1 MEEKDSPRRTVITQ
15 ADLFANL
22 QTIFSSEEIK
32 GRNVPLNLF
41 KGDVIETTQHLSLH
55 LLKHSRMAS
64 NTEAKLCHAP
74 ILFNKI

>member
-1 MEEKDSPRRTVITQ
+1 MNQ

-22 QTIFSSEEIK
+22 QTIFSSKEIK

-41 KGDVIETTQHLSLH
+41 KEDVIETTQHLSLH
-55 LLKHSRMAS
+55 LLERPRTAS
-64 NTEAKLCHAP
+64 NMEAKLCRAS

>member
-1 MEEKDSPRRTVITQ
+1 MNR

-55 LLKHSRMAS
+55 LLKRPRAAS
-64 NTEAKLCHAP
+64 NTEAKLCRTP